1 MVLEPKKPLN
11 NKIVRIIS
19 KQKRS
24 TWEVEEVLTPSIL
37 RLRIAW
43 LSSKQEDDDDVTWI
57 TPARDTSWE

>member
-43 LSSKQEDDDDVTWI
+43 LSSKQKDDDDVTWI